1 MDTRCQINVKIKMT
15 RFLGADGQSARQN
28 DHDGI
33 IRSAGRYPSARYGTV
48 RNRYSQH
55 CTMIGSPDVQLSSSA
70 SCADS
75 DKENFDTS
83 CQHNHAD
90 QKFGVNVNNA
100 AYTYDK
106 DTPITL
112 PLDGLSLVESDLDL
126 NISSEPSGEP
136 NAKERI
142 DLEVGPISILGVKND
157 STQNENSM
165 TTITPIPVEHAI
177 DSPTAGP
184 APDIERGMAAYA
196 NEASGTQTRVVDN
209 SVTVEWSAIARG
221 EKLCGTTLPRFFW
234 LAVLLGLLAVL
245 CASVGYLMHSLRLL
259 E

>member
-1 MDTRCQINVKIKMT
+1 MASQLDK
-15 RFLGADGQSARQN
+15 

-55 CTMIGSPDVQLSSSA
+55 CAMIGSPDVQLSSSA

-90 QKFGVNVNNA
+90 QKFGVNENNA

-106 DTPITL
+106 DTPMTL
-112 PLDGLSLVESDLDL
+112 PLDDLSLVESDLDL
-126 NISSEPSGEP
+126 NISSDASEESD
-136 NAKERI
+136 AKELI
-142 DLEVGPISILGVKND
+142 DLGPISILGDEND

-177 DSPTAGP
+177 DSPPAGP
-184 APDIERGMAAYA
+184 APDIERGMAVTA
-196 NEASGTQTRVVDN
+196 NQGSEGLARVDN
-209 SVTVEWSAIARG
+209 SVTVTWSAIARG
-221 EKLCGTTLPRFFW
+221 EKMCGTTLPRFFW